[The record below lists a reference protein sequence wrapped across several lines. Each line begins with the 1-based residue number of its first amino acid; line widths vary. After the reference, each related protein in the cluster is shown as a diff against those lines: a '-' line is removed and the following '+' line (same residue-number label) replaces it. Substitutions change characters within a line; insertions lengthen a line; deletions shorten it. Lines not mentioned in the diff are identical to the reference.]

1 LFAILVD
8 PVDIVV
14 VSVEVILL
22 VIGTNVDVV
31 VDVDEELAVD

>member
-1 LFAILVD
+1 MFAILVD